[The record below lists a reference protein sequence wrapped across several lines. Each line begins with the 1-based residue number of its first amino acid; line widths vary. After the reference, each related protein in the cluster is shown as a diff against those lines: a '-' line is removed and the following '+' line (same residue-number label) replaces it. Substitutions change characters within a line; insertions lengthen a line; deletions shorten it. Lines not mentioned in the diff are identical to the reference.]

1 MILRFKLNAMF
12 QGGIERVVPVTG
24 PKKGTQLNK
33 RKVFLP
39 NKIYRVNDPYV
50 IQYVKG
56 EIHDCREKM
65 VLTAALK
72 EQLEAYNIEYTVK
85 KCGTCTNAKPKAFF
99 NPFEIVE
106 EIEDDN

>member
-1 MILRFKLNAMF
+1 MIRFKLNDIM

-24 PKKGTQLNK
+24 AKAGTQANK
-33 RKVFLP
+33 RMTFIP
-39 NKIYRVNDPYV
+39 NKVYRVNDPFV

-65 VLTAALK
+65 VLTNELK
-72 EQLEAYNIEYTVK
+72 SELSHYGIEYEVK

-99 NPFEIVE
+99 NPFVIVE
-106 EIEDDN
+106 EVPDAE